1 VERIEWEEMTGKKCP
16 KRNEIEGRNE
26 RFKRRG

>member
-1 VERIEWEEMTGKKCP
+1 VERIEWEEMTGKKFP

-26 RFKRRG
+26 RVEIRG